1 MTKMDKLKQIFTLE
15 SVELAEKIDTIEF
28 IKGSVAA
35 FIFGLIGTIPWIL
48 LSLVGFIASI
58 FGFVI
63 ALAALKGFIL
73 GAGKLHKS
81 ALVVVVLVVLFA
93 VPFAE
98 IFLWFTSGLSEGFS
112 VIDTLTLLPVV
123 IADNIGPTLLNI
135 GLGYVFAFIGAW
147 KVIRG

>member
-1 MTKMDKLKQIFTLE
+1 MDKLKQIFSLE
-15 SVELAEKIDTIEF
+15 AAEFSEKIDSLEF
-28 IKGSVAA
+28 IKGSIAA

-81 ALVVVVLVVLFA
+81 AIIVVVLVVLVA

-98 IFLWFTSGLSEGFS
+98 IFLWFTSGLSAGYT

-123 IADNIGPTLLNI
+123 IAENIGTTMLNVGI
-135 GLGYVFAFIGAW
+135 GYVFAFLGAW